1 MRQITSFLRRLRD
14 SSFRIPFLST
24 NIHFGSNAAIRILSS
39 PIRGKVSALS
49 MGAVGIGQYG
59 TVQNYQ
65 ALAFSV
71 GSLGLGTGLTAEV
84 SRRVKAKDQDG
95 VNEALRVAFSGL
107 MAASVFSVLFLL
119 GSLQPL
125 IMHLFKD
132 PAL

>member
-1 MRQITSFLRRLRD
+1 MKRLTSFARRLRD
-14 SSFRIPFLST
+14 SSFRIPFLLT

-84 SRRVKAKDQDG
+84 SRRVKAHDQEG
-95 VNEALRVAFSGL
+95 VNEALRVAFSAL
-107 MAASVFSVLFLL
+107 MAASILSVLFLYF
-119 GSLQPL
+119 SLNPL
-125 IMHLFKD
+125 VW
-132 PAL
+132 